1 MAQDQLDLTP
11 QEALAISAALRRPL
25 TELFARIRAIA
36 AHEEMLTPYLRQ
48 ELELLLQDGY
58 RLLRLADSL
67 SAAECYELPPN
78 VPVIP
83 LWQQLRECLEGARL
97 LLAMSGRT
105 LRYDLPEE
113 NDMVRGD
120 AEMLLRAILHLI
132 CNGLDAVD
140 DPAAPVT
147 VRGSVA
153 GEQAIITVT
162 DEGRG
167 IPAEQLEEAFTPY
180 CSRDKD
186 GLPYQSP
193 GLGLPLAR
201 RVLEAHGG
209 SLRLIS
215 GEGGTAAVCSLP
227 LCAECPTLLRSSA
240 PRYLEDT
247 FSPLY
252 TVLCDHITPPWPYPQ
267 P

>member
-11 QEALAISAALRRPL
+11 QDTLALSAAMRRPL
-25 TELFARIRAIA
+25 TDLFTRIRAIA

-48 ELELLLQDGY
+48 ELEVLLRDGY

-67 SAAECYELPPN
+67 STVECYELTPN
-78 VPVIP
+78 AAVFP
-83 LWQQLRECLEGARL
+83 LWQQLQE
-97 LLAMSGRT
+97 
-105 LRYDLPEE
+105 
-113 NDMVRGD
+113 V
-120 AEMLLRAILHLI
+120 
-132 CNGLDAVD
+132 
-140 DPAAPVT
+140 
-147 VRGSVA
+147 
-153 GEQAIITVT
+153 
-162 DEGRG
+162 
-167 IPAEQLEEAFTPY
+167 FTPY
-180 CSRDKD
+180 RSHDKD

-215 GEGGTAAVCSLP
+215 CEGGTAAVCSLP
-227 LCAECPTLLRSSA
+227 LCRELPTLLRSTA
-240 PRYLEDT
+240 PHYLEDI

-252 TVLCDHITPPWPYPQ
+252 TILCDYITPPWPYPQ

>member
-11 QEALAISAALRRPL
+11 QDILALSAAMRRPL
-25 TELFARIRAIA
+25 TDLFTRIRAIA

-48 ELELLLQDGY
+48 ELEVLLRDGY

-67 SAAECYELPPN
+67 STVECYELPPN
-78 VPVIP
+78 AAVFP
-83 LWQQLRECLEGARL
+83 LWQQLQECLESTRL
-97 LLAMSGRT
+97 LLGANGRT
-105 LRYDLPEE
+105 LCYDLPEE

-120 AEMLLRAILHLI
+120 AEMLMRAILHLI
-132 CNGLDAVD
+132 CNGLDAAD
-140 DPAAPVT
+140 DATAPVT

-153 GEQAIITVT
+153 GDQAILTIL

-167 IPAEQLEEAFTPY
+167 IPPEQLEEVFTPY
-180 CSRDKD
+180 RSHDKD

-215 GEGGTAAVCSLP
+215 CEGGTAAVCSLP
-227 LCAECPTLLRSSA
+227 LCRELPTLLRSTA
-240 PRYLEDT
+240 PHYLEDI

-252 TVLCDHITPPWPYPQ
+252 TILCDYITPPWPYPQ